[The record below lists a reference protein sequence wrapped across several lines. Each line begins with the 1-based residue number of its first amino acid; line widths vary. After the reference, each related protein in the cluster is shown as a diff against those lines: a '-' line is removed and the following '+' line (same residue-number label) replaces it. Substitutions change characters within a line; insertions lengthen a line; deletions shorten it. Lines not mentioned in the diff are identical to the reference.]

1 MIFGKDKVKAVW
13 RPIRVPSLTRSCREA
28 WCRSAV
34 FRVRSPAAHLE
45 RQVIEAETDRIRRFG
60 LEWRTQAGAPE
71 ANVATTKRRRTLM
84 AR

>member
-1 MIFGKDKVKAVW
+1 
-13 RPIRVPSLTRSCREA
+13 
-28 WCRSAV
+28 V